1 MFFRYGSFQHPNNEV
16 NLASFTQ
23 RRIASD
29 RGQERLVRKTMQL
42 QGVFIAS
49 TQAAIKTGIL
59 AREAAY
65 ATWGRDAAL
74 FHDDGTISAHSLVNS
89 ESVGGVR
96 VLAVDFPEGNGAEYA
111 TQRSFSIT
119 LEADFITTAAP
130 ISFQET
136 LRFTGTGGRRTVI
149 IETLRGSP
157 QKQVV
162 NNRTI
167 QRVVQSGSSV
177 GELAYP
183 TVPPPI
189 FPGGE
194 LQERREIV
202 PSSPRRQ
209 GDDFIEWP
217 VSWIYHF
224 AFTSPVSGVPHR
236 R

>member
-1 MFFRYGSFQHPNNEV
+1 MFFKYGTFQHPNNEV

-74 FHDDGTISAHSLVNS
+74 YHDNGDISAHSLVS
-89 ESVGGVR
+89 SDSVGGVR

-119 LEADFITTAAP
+119 LAADFLAQAATLA
-130 ISFQET
+130 FQET

-149 IETLRGSP
+149 IETLTGSP
-157 QKQVV
+157 QQQVV
-162 NNRTI
+162 NNRTT

-183 TVPPPI
+183 PVPPPI
-189 FPGGE
+189 FPRGE
-194 LQERREIV
+194 LQDRREIV
-202 PSSPRRQ
+202 PGSPRSQ
-209 GDDFIEWP
+209 GGDFVEWP

-224 AFTSPVSGVPHR
+224 AFTSPVSGVPNR